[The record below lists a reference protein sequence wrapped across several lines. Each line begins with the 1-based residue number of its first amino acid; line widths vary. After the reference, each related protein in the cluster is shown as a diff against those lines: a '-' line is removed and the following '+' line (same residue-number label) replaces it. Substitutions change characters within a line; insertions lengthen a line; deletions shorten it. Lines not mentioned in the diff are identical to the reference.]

1 MLCALLK
8 ARRLRFLQITS
19 RTSCTALRP
28 DQLDWSLLWKWTCKK
43 RECPWRQRRPRAEE
57 HTGRAELVWAE
68 GGAVLQTSSAAVL
81 PWLRHQE
88 KAWAGCPEQ
97 PGQQHPGLYHFPQTQ
112 GHALNFNKFWSTALR
127 FIRLILLQLHLARKK
142 IPRDQLSCPN
152 YRSLSQYFDK
162 TANGQ
167 ADREDTQTFPKC
179 RIPSLIQTTEWVSQG
194 GWDVLFQHSHPVTQL
209 QQMFELSKWRK
220 FPLPVPISASS
231 KPCLPCG
238 ACPLTQTPAASAST
252 AVQSLSCLKATCG
265 INLSS
270 STTQQ
275 GIHSL

>member
-1 MLCALLK
+1 M
-8 ARRLRFLQITS
+8 FY
-19 RTSCTALRP
+19 
-28 DQLDWSLLWKWTCKK
+28 
-43 RECPWRQRRPRAEE
+43 
-57 HTGRAELVWAE
+57 LVNTPS
-68 GGAVLQTSSAAVL
+68 G
-81 PWLRHQE
+81 
-88 KAWAGCPEQ
+88 
-97 PGQQHPGLYHFPQTQ
+97 
-112 GHALNFNKFWSTALR
+112 
-127 FIRLILLQLHLARKK
+127 IQLHFACKRN
-142 IPRDQLSCPN
+142 PRDQLPCPH
-152 YRSLSQYFDK
+152 YTSLSQYFDK

-179 RIPSLIQTTEWVSQG
+179 RIPHLIQTTEWVSQG
-194 GWDVLFQHSHPVTQL
+194 GWDCMLFQHSDPVRQQ
-209 QQMFELSKWRK
+209 QQMLGPLKWRK

-252 AVQSLSCLKATCG
+252 AVQSLFCLEATCG